1 MRAHNHNHNQ
11 HFTPCSPINL
21 VTLEK
26 VGEIKLESHEK
37 TNQSKEKTEQVNST
51 EDKKNQWHNEWASM
65 SNEMSCF
72 DVCGTD

>member
-1 MRAHNHNHNQ
+1 MRAHNHNQ

-37 TNQSKEKTEQVNST
+37 TNQSKEKTEQVNSI
-51 EDKKNQWHNEWASM
+51 EDKKKIN
-65 SNEMSCF
+65 
-72 DVCGTD
+72 GTMNGPL